1 MAFGNEYEYQFL
13 LRMKKSY
20 FHFDQRSREYIF
32 CKELYITVP
41 FSDLEQ
47 DFIEVDWFL
56 LLFLDIQ
63 FFAILQE
70 TMKK

>member
-1 MAFGNEYEYQFL
+1 MAFGNVYECRFL

-47 DFIEVDWFL
+47 DFIEVD
-56 LLFLDIQ
+56 
-63 FFAILQE
+63 
-70 TMKK
+70 